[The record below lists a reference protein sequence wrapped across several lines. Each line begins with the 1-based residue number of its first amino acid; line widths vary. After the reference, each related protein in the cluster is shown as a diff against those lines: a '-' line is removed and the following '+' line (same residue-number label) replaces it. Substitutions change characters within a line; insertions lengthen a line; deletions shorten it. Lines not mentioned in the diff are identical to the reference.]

1 MCGVPE
7 YDREASKKRRPWL
20 DSSSRAVAKN
30 RECTLTRETVTNSF
44 HYMRSTA
51 VLNIAIV
58 QH

>member
-51 VLNIAIV
+51 VL
-58 QH
+58 